1 MTVVKLTPQQA
12 ADRANVS
19 RGTIMNAIK
28 ERSLVAFRD
37 NRNRWQIDDN
47 ELSKWLSA
55 RTGIDTGNSV
65 NPDSQ
70 TPVPIDENIIR
81 IAVLEAELRGKDQRI
96 ADLERDRDDWKAQAQ
111 ELARRD
117 IPSGP
122 PDPLPAAVAGGPSRP
137 LCSTCGCLL
146 HHNRFYDTG
155 SVGAG
160 NQPGVVGWRLLRTLF
175 TSSSTTWRNSFYW
188 RTTPP

>member
-1 MTVVKLTPQQA
+1 MTVAKLTPQQA
-12 ADRANVS
+12 ANRANVS

-28 ERSLVAFRD
+28 YGNLIAFRD
-37 NRNRWQIDDN
+37 NRNRWQIDDS

-55 RTGIDTGNSV
+55 RTSIDTDSV

-70 TPVPIDENIIR
+70 PPVPIDENVIR

-117 IPSGP
+117 IPPVP
-122 PDPLPAAVAGGPSRP
+122 PAPPSRRRRWWP
-137 LCSTCGCLL
+137 
-146 HHNRFYDTG
+146 F
-155 SVGAG
+155 
-160 NQPGVVGWRLLRTLF
+160 
-175 TSSSTTWRNSFYW
+175 
-188 RTTPP
+188 

>member
-1 MTVVKLTPQQA
+1 MICQQLAKHLNNADKLRDIDTDMTVVKLTPQQA

-122 PDPLPAAVAGGPSRP
+122 PDPPSRRRRWWP
-137 LCSTCGCLL
+137 
-146 HHNRFYDTG
+146 F
-155 SVGAG
+155 
-160 NQPGVVGWRLLRTLF
+160 
-175 TSSSTTWRNSFYW
+175 
-188 RTTPP
+188 

>member
-1 MTVVKLTPQQA
+1 MICQQLAKHLNNADKLHDIDTDMSVAKLTPQQA

-28 ERSLVAFRD
+28 DGSLIAFRD
-37 NRNRWQIDDN
+37 NRNRWQINDN

-55 RTGIDTGNSV
+55 RTSNDTGSSV

-70 TPVPIDENIIR
+70 APVPIDENIIR

-117 IPSGP
+117 ISPAQ
-122 PDPLPAAVAGGPSRP
+122 PDPPSRRRRWWP
-137 LCSTCGCLL
+137 
-146 HHNRFYDTG
+146 F
-155 SVGAG
+155 
-160 NQPGVVGWRLLRTLF
+160 
-175 TSSSTTWRNSFYW
+175 
-188 RTTPP
+188 